1 MKSIFNPIDNNEFIE
16 RTNKLTSQ
24 SKAQWGTMNVA
35 QMFVHL
41 QLISQMALGEVKFK
55 KSLLGILLGGIL
67 KKILITQKPF
77 PKNLATDPHLVI
89 VEKKEFE
96 EEKNKLIPLIK
107 KFQSLQPDSLKDSVH
122 PIFGK
127 LTFKE
132 WDTLQWKHVD
142 HHLRQFGV

>member
-1 MKSIFNPIDNNEFIE
+1 MKSIFKPNDNNEFIE
-16 RTNKLTSQ
+16 RINKLTPQ
-24 SKAQWGTMNVA
+24 SRALWGKMNVA

-55 KSLLGILLGGIL
+55 QSILSIFFASIA
-67 KKILITQKPF
+67 KKMLINNKPF
-77 PKNLATDPHLVI
+77 PKNLMTDPNLVI
-89 VEKKEFE
+89 VEEKEFE
-96 EEKNKLIPLIK
+96 DEKNKLIILIK
-107 KFQSLQPDSLKDSVH
+107 KFQSLHSDKLKDSVH